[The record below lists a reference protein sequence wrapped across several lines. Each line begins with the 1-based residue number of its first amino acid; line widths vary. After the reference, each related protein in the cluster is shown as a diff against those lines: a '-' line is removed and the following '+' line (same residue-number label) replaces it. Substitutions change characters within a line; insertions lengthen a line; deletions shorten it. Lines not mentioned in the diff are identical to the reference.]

1 MFTMQMT
8 LAELETLLD
17 EHSPRWRAFARI
29 LAMGPTTLVLEMP
42 WRPEHARAGGTVS
55 GPAMMALADRAAY
68 YLTLAHVGPYPD
80 AVTANLDIHF
90 LVRPPAG
97 EVTATATMLL
107 VGSRLAVS
115 TVELHAR
122 DRLVAHATVTYA
134 LPPSAPRVA
143 TVTA

>member
-1 MFTMQMT
+1 MPTT

-29 LAMGPTTLVLEMP
+29 LALGPTTLVLEMP
-42 WRPEHARAGGTVS
+42 WRTEHARAGGTIS
-55 GPAMMALADRAAY
+55 GPAMMTLADRAAY
-68 YLTLAHVGPYPD
+68 YLTLAQVGPYPD

-97 EVTATATMLL
+97 DVTATATMLR

-122 DRLVAHATVTYA
+122 DRLVAYATVTYA
-134 LPPSAPRVA
+134 LPPTTAR
-143 TVTA
+143 TRVTA